1 MPISHRAEASH
12 IVEVCFCVGRSKNK
26 ADKTPHPVLQ
36 FIAIELC
43 NPIGGTGNG
52 SNASISAALSTPT
65 PSAFAGGA
73 GAVSA
78 GGWMGAWV
86 GATVAG
92 LLMAV
97 WL

>member
-1 MPISHRAEASH
+1 M
-12 IVEVCFCVGRSKNK
+12 EVSCCVGRSKNK
-26 ADKTPHPVLQ
+26 ADENPHPVLQ
-36 FIAIELC
+36 FIGIELC

-52 SNASISAALSTPT
+52 SNASVSASLSTPT

-78 GGWMGAWV
+78 RGWMGAWG
-86 GATVAG
+86 GATVVG
-92 LLMAV
+92 LLMVV